1 MSMLD
6 RGLAMHFLGDV
17 LLNASAMGADDLAEL
32 YAAAGEFIP
41 KEDIFISQEAGRFTA
56 GALMVNAEANNDPF
70 VRLELDAV
78 DNCNFSNVRV
88 NRLHDGA
95 VIGVSIYFEN
105 SKAIH

>member
-6 RGLAMHFLGDV
+6 RGLAMHLLGDA
-17 LLNASAMGADDLAEL
+17 LLNADAMGADDLAEL
-32 YAAAGEFIP
+32 YANAGEFIP

-70 VRLELDAV
+70 IRLELDAV

-95 VIGVSIYFEN
+95 AVGVSIYFEN

>member
-17 LLNASAMGADDLAEL
+17 LLNAGAMGADDLAEL

-78 DNCNFSNVRV
+78 DNCGFSNIHV

-95 VIGVSIYFEN
+95 VIGVSLYFEN
-105 SKAIH
+105 SKAIN

>member
-6 RGLAMHFLGDV
+6 RGLAMHLLGDV

-41 KEDIFISQEAGRFTA
+41 KEDIFIGQEAGRFTA

-78 DNCNFSNVRV
+78 DNCGFSNIHV

-95 VIGVSIYFEN
+95 VIGVSLYFEN
-105 SKAIH
+105 SKEIH

>member
-6 RGLAMHFLGDV
+6 RGLAMHLLGDV
-17 LLNASAMGADDLAEL
+17 LLNADAMGADDLAEL
-32 YAAAGEFIP
+32 YASAGEFIP
-41 KEDIFISQEAGRFTA
+41 KEDIFISREAGRFTA
-56 GALMVNAEANNDPF
+56 GALMINAEVNNDPF

-95 VIGVSIYFEN
+95 VISVSIYFEN

>member
-6 RGLAMHFLGDV
+6 RGLAMHLLGDV
-17 LLNASAMGADDLAEL
+17 LLNADAMGADDLAEL
-32 YAAAGEFIP
+32 YANTGEFIP
-41 KEDIFISQEAGRFTA
+41 KEDIFISQEAGHFVA
-56 GALMVNAEANNDPF
+56 GAVMVNDVDPF

-95 VIGVSIYFEN
+95 VIGVSLYFEN
-105 SKAIH
+105 SKAIN

>member
-6 RGLAMHFLGDV
+6 RGLAMHLLGDA
-17 LLNASAMGADDLAEL
+17 LLKAEALNENDLTEL

-41 KEDIFISQEAGRFTA
+41 KEDIFINQGAGRFTA

-78 DNCNFSNVRV
+78 DNCNFSNIHVS
-88 NRLHDGA
+88 RLHDGA
-95 VIGVSIYFEN
+95 VVGVSIYFEN

>member
-1 MSMLD
+1 
-6 RGLAMHFLGDV
+6 MH
-17 LLNASAMGADDLAEL
+17 LLSDALLKAEALNENDLIKL

-41 KEDIFISQEAGRFTA
+41 KEDIFISREAGRFTA
-56 GALMVNAEANNDPF
+56 GALMINAEVNNDPF
-70 VRLELDAV
+70 ISLELDAV

>member
-6 RGLAMHFLGDV
+6 RGLAMHLLGDA
-17 LLNASAMGADDLAEL
+17 LLKAEALNENDLTEL

-41 KEDIFISQEAGRFTA
+41 REDIFIRQEADRFVA
-56 GALMVNAEANNDPF
+56 RALMLSAEVNNDPF
-70 VRLELDAV
+70 ISLEIDAV

-95 VIGVSIYFEN
+95 AVGVSIYFEN

>member
-56 GALMVNAEANNDPF
+56 GALMVNAGANNDPF

-95 VIGVSIYFEN
+95 VVGVSVYFEN
-105 SKAIH
+105 SKAIN

>member
-6 RGLAMHFLGDV
+6 RGLAMH
-17 LLNASAMGADDLAEL
+17 LLSDALLKADALNENDLTEL

-41 KEDIFISQEAGRFTA
+41 KEDIFIRQEAGRFVA

-70 VRLELDAV
+70 ISLELDAV

-95 VIGVSIYFEN
+95 VVGVSIYFEN

>member
-6 RGLAMHFLGDV
+6 RGLAMH
-17 LLNASAMGADDLAEL
+17 LLSDALLKAEALNENDLIKL

-41 KEDIFISQEAGRFTA
+41 KEDIFISQEAGHFVA
-56 GALMVNAEANNDPF
+56 GAFMVNDVDPF

>member
-6 RGLAMHFLGDV
+6 RGLAMHLLGDV
-17 LLNASAMGADDLAEL
+17 LLNADAMGADDLAEL
-32 YAAAGEFIP
+32 YVNAGEFIP

-56 GALMVNAEANNDPF
+56 GALMINAEVNNDPF
-70 VRLELDAV
+70 ISLELDAV

>member
-17 LLNASAMGADDLAEL
+17 LLNASAIGADDLAEL

-95 VIGVSIYFEN
+95 VIGVSLYFEN
-105 SKAIH
+105 SKAIN

>member
-6 RGLAMHFLGDV
+6 RGLAMH
-17 LLNASAMGADDLAEL
+17 LLSDALLKAEALNENDLTEL

-41 KEDIFISQEAGRFTA
+41 REDIFIRQEADRFVA
-56 GALMVNAEANNDPF
+56 GALMLSAEVNNDPF
-70 VRLELDAV
+70 ISLEIDAV

-95 VIGVSIYFEN
+95 AVGVSIYFEN

>member
-70 VRLELDAV
+70 IRLELDAV

-95 VIGVSIYFEN
+95 VVGVSIYFEN